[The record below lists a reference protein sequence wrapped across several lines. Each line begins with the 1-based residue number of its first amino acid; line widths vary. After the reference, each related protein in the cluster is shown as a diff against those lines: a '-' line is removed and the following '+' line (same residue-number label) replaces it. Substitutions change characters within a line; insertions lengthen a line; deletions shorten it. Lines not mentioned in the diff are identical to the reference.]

1 MAMNANREKAV
12 VGFFVLVAAALLS
25 ATILAVSG
33 GLGSSRVPY
42 RAYFKF
48 AGGMQPGALVRYAG
62 LTVGKVDRV
71 RVDPANPARIE
82 VSLQVDGE
90 APVKT
95 DSLAKITALGALSEN
110 YLEISPGTA
119 AAAKAPPG
127 SVLNS
132 SESFGFVQLGDA
144 VQELLPDMK
153 QAVQK
158 LNQDLGGLQTTVARV
173 NDVLNDRN
181 RSNIGNS
188 LGHAN
193 QMLADAQ
200 PKVSRTLTNVDQVS
214 TKLAP
219 LVDDLKKTTA
229 DADGTLKNLDAVL
242 GENRSDVRASVVEL
256 RTTLQKTTVLLDH
269 LNDAADQ
276 NGDNID
282 EVLENLRLSTENLRV
297 LTDTLKA
304 NPAILIRGVKTEE
317 RQPGGV
323 RE

>member
-1 MAMNANREKAV
+1 MNANREKAV
-12 VGFFVLVAAALLS
+12 VGLFVLVAAGLLS

-33 GLGSSRVPY
+33 GLGASRVHY

-62 LTVGKVDRV
+62 LTVGKVERV
-71 RVDPANPARIE
+71 RVDPGNPARVE
-82 VSLQVDGE
+82 VAVQVDGD
-90 APVKT
+90 APIKT
-95 DSLAKITALGALSEN
+95 DSVAKITALGALSEN
-110 YLEISPGTA
+110 YLEVSPGSA
-119 AAAKAPPG
+119 SAPKAPPG

-132 SESFGFVQLGDA
+132 TESFGFAQIGDA

-153 QAVQK
+153 QAVQR

-193 QMLADAQ
+193 QILADAQ
-200 PKVSRTLTNVDQVS
+200 PKVENSLTNVNQLS
-214 TKLAP
+214 NKLVP

-242 GENRSDVRASVVEL
+242 GENRSDVRASVTQL
-256 RTTLQKTTVLLDH
+256 RGTLVKTGVLLDH
-269 LNDAADQ
+269 LNDTADQ

-282 EVLENLRLSTENLRV
+282 QVLENLRLATENLRV

-304 NPAILIRGVKTEE
+304 NPTILIRGVKIED
-317 RQPGGV
+317 RKPGGE
-323 RE
+323 RK

>member
-1 MAMNANREKAV
+1 MSANREKAV

-71 RVDPANPARIE
+71 RVDPDDPARVE
-82 VSLQVDGE
+82 VSLQVDGD

-95 DSLAKITALGALSEN
+95 DSVAKITALGALSEN

-119 AAAKAPPG
+119 TAAKAPPG
-127 SVLNS
+127 SVLKS
-132 SESFGFVQLGDA
+132 SESFGFAQLGDA
-144 VQELLPDMK
+144 IQELLPDMK

-181 RSNIGNS
+181 RSNIGSS

-200 PKVSRTLTNVDQVS
+200 PKVSHTLTNVDQVS

-229 DADGTLKNLDAVL
+229 DADGALKNIDAVL
-242 GENRSDVRASVVEL
+242 GENRTDVRASVAQL

-269 LNDAADQ
+269 LNDTADQ

-282 EVLENLRLSTENLRV
+282 EVLENLRMSTENLRV

-317 RQPGGV
+317 RKPGGV
-323 RE
+323 RK

>member
-33 GLGSSRVPY
+33 GLGSSRVSY

-71 RVDPANPARIE
+71 RVDPGNPARVE

-110 YLEISPGTA
+110 YLEITPGT

-132 SESFGFVQLGDA
+132 SEAFGFAQLGDA

-181 RSNIGNS
+181 RSNIGSS
-188 LGHAN
+188 LGRAN

-214 TKLAP
+214 AKLAP
-219 LVDDLKKTTA
+219 LVEDLKKTTA

-242 GENRSDVRASVVEL
+242 GENRTDVRASVVEL
-256 RTTLQKTTVLLDH
+256 RATLQKTTVLLGH
-269 LNDAADQ
+269 LNDTADQ

-304 NPAILIRGVKTEE
+304 NPAILIRGVKTED

-323 RE
+323 RK

>member
-1 MAMNANREKAV
+1 MSANREKAV

-71 RVDPANPARIE
+71 RVDPDDPTRVE
-82 VSLQVDGE
+82 VSLQVDGD

-95 DSLAKITALGALSEN
+95 DSVAKITALGALSEN

-119 AAAKAPPG
+119 TAAKAPPG
-127 SVLNS
+127 SVLKS
-132 SESFGFVQLGDA
+132 SESFGFAQLGDA
-144 VQELLPDMK
+144 IQELLPDMK

-181 RSNIGNS
+181 RSNIGSS

-200 PKVSRTLTNVDQVS
+200 PKVSHTLTNVDQVS

-229 DADGTLKNLDAVL
+229 DADGALKNIDAVL
-242 GENRSDVRASVVEL
+242 GENRTDVRASVAQL

-269 LNDAADQ
+269 LNDTADQ

-282 EVLENLRLSTENLRV
+282 EVLENLRMSTENLRV

-317 RQPGGV
+317 RKPGGV
-323 RE
+323 RK

>member
-1 MAMNANREKAV
+1 MNANREKAV
-12 VGFFVLVAAALLS
+12 VGLFVLVAAGLLS

-33 GLGSSRVPY
+33 GLGASRVQY

-62 LTVGKVDRV
+62 LTVGKVGRV
-71 RVDPANPARIE
+71 RVDPENPARVE
-82 VSLQVDGE
+82 VALQVDGD

-95 DSLAKITALGALSEN
+95 DSVAKITALGALSEN
-110 YLEISPGTA
+110 YLEIAPGTA

-132 SESFGFVQLGDA
+132 TESFGFAQLGDA

-173 NDVLNDRN
+173 NDLLNDRN
-181 RSNIGNS
+181 RANIGTS

-193 QMLADAQ
+193 AMLADAR
-200 PKVSRTLTNVDQVS
+200 PKVSHTLTNVDQLS
-214 TKLAP
+214 DKLVP
-219 LVDDLKKTTA
+219 LVDDLKKTTV
-229 DADGTLKNLDAVL
+229 DADGTLKSLDAVL
-242 GENRSDVRASVVEL
+242 GENREDIRASVAQL
-256 RTTLQKTTVLLDH
+256 RNTLQKTTLLLDH
-269 LNDAADQ
+269 LNDTADQ

-282 EVLENLRLSTENLRV
+282 EVLENLRMSTENLRV

-304 NPAILIRGVKTEE
+304 NPAILIRGVKTQE
-317 RQPGGV
+317 RKPGGD
-323 RE
+323 RK